1 MVPSRVELEETFIL
15 HQRPYRESSLL
26 VEAFSLTY
34 GRVALIARGARRPK
48 SRLRSVLKPFHPLLV
63 SWTGRRELMNLTGA
77 ENNGLVT
84 PMYGEALLCAIYVNE
99 LIVRLVQRHDAHP
112 TLFGDYAAVLQ
123 ALPVK
128 ENRQP
133 KLRIFEKR
141 LLDAIGYGLLLDQ
154 EGVSG
159 KNIDPSKTYYYRMEL
174 GAVPSRCTGDDVVR
188 VSGNTLIALLNERL
202 SGPVQLQE
210 VKRLMRLAVDH
221 CLDRR
226 PILSRS
232 LFR

>member
-1 MVPSRVELEETFIL
+1 MVPSRVELEEAFIL

-48 SRLRSVLKPFHPLLV
+48 SRLRSALKPFQPLLI

-84 PMYGEALLCAIYVNE
+84 TVYGEALLCAIYVNE
-99 LIVRLVQRHDAHP
+99 LILRLVQRHDTHP
-112 TLFGDYAAVLQ
+112 TLFRDYASVLQ
-123 ALPVK
+123 ALPEK
-128 ENRQP
+128 ENRQS

-154 EGVSG
+154 EGMSG
-159 KNIDPSKTYYYRMEL
+159 KSIDPSKTYYYRMEL
-174 GAVPSRCTGDDVVR
+174 GAVPSRCAGDDVVR
-188 VSGNTLIALLNERL
+188 VSGKSLIALSNERL
-202 SGPVQLQE
+202 SEPVQLQE

-221 CLDRR
+221 CLDHR